1 MKEIIVQLITAM
13 FGSLGFSLIFNVGK
27 RYLLPASIGGLLSW
41 IVYLLCVNLLSMDLM
56 TATIVSAACCQ
67 IYAEMFARIMKCP
80 TTVFYIPAV
89 VPLIPGGSLYHTMYA
104 AVYRNWDQF
113 QSYGLQTLQVTLGI
127 AVGISFV
134 SGILYIMTN
143 SARRRAM
150 NTK

>member
-1 MKEIIVQLITAM
+1 MGDILFQLVTAF

-27 RYLLPASIGGLLSW
+27 RYLLPASVGGLLSW
-41 IVYLLCVNLLSMDLM
+41 IVYLLCVNLLALDLM
-56 TATIVSAACCQ
+56 TGTIISAACCQ
-67 IYAEMFARIMKCP
+67 IYAEIFARIMKCP

-134 SGILYIMTN
+134 SGILYILTN
-143 SARRRAM
+143 TAKHRAM